1 MRFTAVQDF
10 FSDETQSQY
19 ATGMSYAATDDRL
32 RELVAGWIAEGKVV
46 EGGSEATV
54 TGKE

>member
-1 MRFTAVQDF
+1 MRFTAVEDF

-19 ATGMSYAATDDRL
+19 VNGMSYAAADDRL
-32 RELVAGWIAEGKVV
+32 RELVVKWIAEGKVC
-46 EGGSEATV
+46 EGGPEASV